1 MTVLAKTRR
10 AQRREASRVAILEA
24 AIEVLAAK
32 GYPGMRLADVSRV
45 AGVGYGLSS
54 FHFES
59 KAGLLM
65 AIQEEIDARFTA
77 YMAAACDESA
87 PGRAFV
93 EQWITGLFGFA
104 RDHRAHWRAS
114 VMILVE
120 SVVAVP
126 EVASEHT
133 EFVSRNVGTL
143 RDAFARGIA
152 DGSIPASVDPYSTAV
167 AVAALVKGINLDWF
181 SDPTIDLGERCELV
195 LGVVRQLTR
204 P

>member
-1 MTVLAKTRR
+1 VTVLTKTPRS
-10 AQRREASRVAILEA
+10 QRREASRGAILEA
-24 AIEVLAAK
+24 AIELLAAN

-45 AGVGYGLSS
+45 AGVSYGLAS
-54 FHFES
+54 FYFES

-65 AIQEEIDARFTA
+65 AIQKEIDARFTA

-104 RDHRAHWRAS
+104 KGHRAHWRAS

-120 SVVAVP
+120 SVGAAP
-126 EVASEHT
+126 EVAAEHT
-133 EFVSRNVGTL
+133 EFVGRNVGTL

-152 DGSIPASVDPYSTAV
+152 DGSIPASIDPRSAAV
-167 AVAALVKGINLDWF
+167 AVEALVKGINLDWF
-181 SDPTIDLGERCELV
+181 SDPTIDLDERRELV
-195 LGVVRQLTR
+195 IGVVRQLMGS
-204 P
+204 